1 MEKSFDV
8 FISHNSKDKPT
19 VRQLAEALQRR
30 GLRVW
35 LDEWEL
41 VPGHPWQEA
50 LEEIIRT
57 TRSAAVLVGKDG
69 IGPWEVPEMRGCLS
83 QFIKR
88 RLPVIP
94 VLLPDALGQPDLP
107 LFLEGFTWVDLR
119 TGGLNEANL
128 DRLEWGITGRK
139 PVPRLV
145 SEPPPEP
152 PPGSIEKPEITAVPP
167 KEGRTQHNWLIGVVV
182 VAVIGLLLEAIIRM
196 QPAPLPPSP
205 VAITSSSTSPTK
217 EATPAPVQEF
227 SDKLQDG
234 TPGPEM
240 VKIRGGRFLM
250 GSPADEKG
258 RGENNERR
266 HEVQVADFAIGKYE
280 VTVGQFKSFV
290 AAAQY
295 KTEAEESGGCY
306 SWTGSEWKQDAGK
319 NWRNPGFSQ
328 TDDHPVVCVSWNDAM
343 AYVEWLSKQTGQKY
357 RLPTEAEWEY
367 AARAG
372 TATARYWGDDPDE
385 GCTFANGADQSAKA
399 QFKWTYI
406 MECQDGY
413 AYTAPVGHFRPNA
426 WGLYDMLGNVWEW
439 TCSEYDK
446 DYGGAEQR
454 CVSDRKSSD
463 FRVLRG
469 GSWYGVPSRLRG
481 AARHWDAPHDRHG
494 DGGIRLART

>member
-1 MEKSFDV
+1 MEKLFDV
-8 FISHNSKDKPT
+8 FISHNSKDKPM
-19 VRQLAEALQRR
+19 VRQLAEALRQR
-30 GLRVW
+30 GFKVW

-41 VPGHPWQEA
+41 VPGRPWQEA

-69 IGPWEVPEMRGCLS
+69 MGPWEVPEMRGCLS
-83 QFIKR
+83 QFIRR

-94 VLLPDALGQPDLP
+94 VLLPDAPGQPDLP

-139 PVPRLV
+139 PAPRPV

-152 PPGSIEKPEITAVPP
+152 PPSSIEELEIPTVPP
-167 KEGRTQHNWLIGVVV
+167 KEDKTRRNWLIGFAV

-196 QPAPLPPSP
+196 QPAPPVIPP
-205 VAITSSSTSPTK
+205 ATTTQLSTPPT
-217 EATPAPVQEF
+217 PDAPLAPGREF
-227 SDKLQDG
+227 QDKLQDG

-250 GSPADEKG
+250 GSPVDEKE
-258 RGENNERR
+258 RNEDERQY
-266 HEVQVADFAIGKYE
+266 EVQVVDFAIGKYE

-290 AAAQY
+290 TATKY

-306 SWTGSEWKQDAGK
+306 YWTGSKWKQDAGK

-343 AYVEWLSKQTGQKY
+343 AYVEWLSKQTDKMY

-372 TATARYWGDDPDE
+372 TTTARYWGDDSDK
-385 GCTFANGADQSAKA
+385 GCT
-399 QFKWTYI
+399 
-406 MECQDGY
+406 
-413 AYTAPVGHFRPNA
+413 HR
-426 WGLYDMLGNVWEW
+426 
-439 TCSEYDK
+439 CSGFFHISPSNNNLFIRIND
-446 DYGGAEQR
+446 
-454 CVSDRKSSD
+454 VSL
-463 FRVLRG
+463 FL
-469 GSWYGVPSRLRG
+469 
-481 AARHWDAPHDRHG
+481 
-494 DGGIRLART
+494 